1 MRRGIVALVCALLA
15 SACAVWNL
23 REPLNVTIA
32 DLKPIEVACSSNGT
46 P

>member
-1 MRRGIVALVCALLA
+1 MKRGVLALGAPFWRRLRRLG
-15 SACAVWNL
+15 L

-32 DLKPIEVACSSNGT
+32 DLKPIESACSSSDT